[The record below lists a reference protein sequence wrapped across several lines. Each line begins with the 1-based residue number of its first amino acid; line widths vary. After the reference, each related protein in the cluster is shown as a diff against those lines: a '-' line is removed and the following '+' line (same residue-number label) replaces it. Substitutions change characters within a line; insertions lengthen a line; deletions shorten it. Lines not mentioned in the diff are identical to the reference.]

1 MNRLTAAVGLAAL
14 LASSGALASNAVST
28 RWAPLENSME
38 ALLNDGWR
46 ITSSAIVRA
55 NYESDS
61 RNRFTFTLEKS
72 AKFVICIVDDP
83 GPNDAVSACRAL
95 N

>member
-1 MNRLTAAVGLAAL
+1 MNKLIAAVGLATS
-14 LASSGALASNAVST
+14 LASFGAFASNAVST
-28 RWAPLENSME
+28 RWTPLENSME

-55 NYESDS
+55 NYNSDS

-83 GPNDAVSACRAL
+83 ALNDAVSACRAL